1 MKKRSRKQ
9 GVWRKTLG
17 AGLVLVLVLGLCG
30 CGARQDQGSASDS
43 TFRIAKTWDKT
54 GIRNHYHGGSA
65 IGGLEWLAVEPL
77 VQYVRSTD
85 ELFYLL
91 AESIEH
97 LEDGTSLVH
106 IRENAKW
113 HNGDDFVA
121 DDVMAYYHINFVS
134 VTNYLAKPM
143 EKIDDKTVKLTWKSW
158 MEPNDNVKTLLL
170 AEQKTGSVQY
180 KEFQRFVD
188 KCQEILLSQPDCE
201 EGYLGSAPFGK
212 LISPEAEEE
221 FLANY
226 NDFKAYNPDW
236 FVATGPYKLEK
247 ENQNQMILT
256 KNEDYYFADNVKF
269 DKVICYNVADTNAIY
284 NMLSNGEIY
293 YQDGMA
299 PEATLNA
306 ILDSNPNMAHLKMFD
321 PGAIGLVFN
330 LEKEIWT
337 PGVRQAFQY
346 IFNREEMRN
355 AGNKY
360 AITSQFPLIGMAPSE
375 AQTWLTPEDFEAI
388 PRYSQDLDKA
398 AQLLEAEGWVKK
410 DGKWTIDGSPVKLS
424 LGYDGTHPG
433 MCGVAEAVESA
444 MNDFGIEVSLKRA
457 NDWGSWFDTAKA
469 AESVYDFVV
478 NWTDLNM
485 SFSYPTGS
493 FQYVFNDINGPIMK
507 LPKFTE
513 EDYAAGRI
521 QENQVGSLALEYQ
534 TRDGSGSFYVKD
546 VLSNLYYYS
555 DEELREVLADM
566 IMGTA
571 NENLGVQFYQN
582 VTGSFVDTSKIGGL
596 PMEEYFTKERNVTY
610 VPGAGTDE
618 FYEVART
625 NLIYSQ
631 GISFSQGFYEPK
643 N

>member
-1 MKKRSRKQ
+1 MKKKGKSM
-9 GVWRKTLG
+9 VFWRRI
-17 AGLVLVLVLGLCG
+17 LVLSMALALVCGLCG
-30 CGARQDQGSASDS
+30 CGSKKDGDGNPDK

-97 LEDGTSLVH
+97 RDDGTTLIH

-113 HNGDDFVA
+113 QNGDDFLA
-121 DDVMAYYHINFVS
+121 EDVMAYYHINFVS
-134 VTNYLAKPM
+134 VTNYLIKPM
-143 EKIDDKTVKLTWKSW
+143 EKVDDKTVKLTWKSW

-180 KEFQRFVD
+180 KEFKKYVD
-188 KCQEILLSQPDCE
+188 RCQEILLSQEDCE
-201 EGYLGSAPFGK
+201 AGYLGSAPFGK
-212 LISPEAEEE
+212 IISPEAEED

-226 NDFKAYNPDW
+226 NEFKAHNPDW

-247 ENQNQMILT
+247 ETQNQMILA

-269 DKVICYNVADTNAIY
+269 DKIICYNVADTNSIY

-306 ILDSNPNMAHLKMFD
+306 ILDKNPNMAHLKMFD

-375 AQTWLTPEDFEAI
+375 AESWLKPEDFAAI
-388 PRYSQDLDKA
+388 PRYTQDLEKA
-398 AQLLEAEGWVKK
+398 ASLLEAEGWVKK
-410 DGKWTIDGSPVKLS
+410 DGKWTVNGEPVKLA
-424 LGYDGTHPG
+424 LGHDGTHPG

-444 MNDFGIEVSLKRA
+444 LNDFGIEVSLKRA
-457 NDWGSWFDTAKA
+457 NDWSSWFDTAKA
-469 AESVYDFVV
+469 ADSVYDFVV

-513 EDYAAGRI
+513 EDYQAGKI
-521 QENQVGSLALEYQ
+521 EEKQIGGLALEYQ
-534 TRDGSGSFYVKD
+534 KRDGSGSFYVRD

-596 PMEEYFTKERNVTY
+596 PLEEYFTKDRNVTY
-610 VPGAGTDE
+610 VPEAGTED
-618 FYEVART
+618 FYGVART

-631 GISFSQGFYEPK
+631 GISFSIGFYEPK
-643 N
+643 K